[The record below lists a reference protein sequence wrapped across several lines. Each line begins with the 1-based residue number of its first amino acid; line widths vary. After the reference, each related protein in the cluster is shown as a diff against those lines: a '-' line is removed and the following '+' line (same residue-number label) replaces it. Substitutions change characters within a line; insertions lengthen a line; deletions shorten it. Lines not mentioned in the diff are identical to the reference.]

1 VILELTLTLAAAIVG
16 AYIAWKIR
24 LPGGMII
31 GSTFTT
37 AFMAL
42 GINADPLP
50 LPVLIVLFVKVGV
63 LLGLLVNRRS
73 VQVLRPIVIP
83 TVVANIAMV
92 AMGWVVVV
100 ILRWWGVAPIGDV
113 LATAPGAMT
122 VLGPAAA
129 QLDLDAPT
137 VAFFHLVRVI
147 VTLLSIPLLLRFLPR
162 ETRTTPS
169 GVASVA
175 APAAPP
181 ISVLLRWILV
191 LTGALVGAA
200 IAEISGMG
208 GGVIFGSTLGTAA
221 VMLMLPNPVR
231 APHWLAPSVQ
241 VGTGWMIG
249 SLVTPES
256 VTIIPQSVLPALFAA
271 VFLIAFGIA
280 TTFVMRLVGV
290 RMRGDILATAPGA
303 PEVFA
308 VVAAEH
314 DADAIQVAAFQ
325 TLRILLVV
333 ASLPIL
339 LTLIPS

>member
-1 VILELTLTLAAAIVG
+1 MILELSLTLTAAIVG

-42 GINADPLP
+42 GIGAAPLP

-73 VQVLRPIVIP
+73 VQVLRPMLIP
-83 TVVANIAMV
+83 AIVANIAMI

-100 ILRWWGVAPIGDV
+100 LLRRWGVAPIGDV
-113 LATAPGAMT
+113 FATAPGAMT
-122 VLGPAAA
+122 VLSPAAA
-129 QLDLDAPT
+129 QLDLDAPN

-147 VTLLSIPLLLRFLPR
+147 LTLLSIPLLLRFLPR
-162 ETRTTPS
+162 ETLTTPS
-169 GVASVA
+169 GIASVA

-181 ISVLLRWILV
+181 ISVLLRWVLV
-191 LTGALVGAA
+191 IAGALAGAA

-221 VMLMLPNPVR
+221 VMLMLANPVR
-231 APHWLAPSVQ
+231 APGWLAPSVQ
-241 VGTGWMIG
+241 IGTGWMIG

-256 VTIIPQSVLPALFAA
+256 VAMIPQSVLPALFAA
-271 VFLIAFGIA
+271 VFLIAFGMA
-280 TTFVMRLVGV
+280 TAFMMRLLGV
-290 RMRGDILATAPGA
+290 RMRGDILATSPGA

-339 LTLIPS
+339 LSLIPT